1 MTTLGVMTSA
11 ERGSFLFDT
20 TSLMNS
26 ANLTTSTWS
35 LHFNC
40 YTEGRVRSLRYLLQ
54 FYLLVEMTFSK
65 GLHCLSLMSVNLT
78 WNFRKF
84 VYIKGKDEGS
94 MYWPSSWCMS
104 RPEASCCTSW
114 PSRELNGA
122 NFTLKRF
129 SYILFCMKSISLL
142 SVLVADTRPVD
153 QHLDTAGSVRWG

>member
-78 WNFRKF
+78 WNL
-84 VYIKGKDEGS
+84 GS
-94 MYWPSSWCMS
+94 LFTSKVRMKAQCTDLHLDVWAGPRRHAAPPGRAGSWMVQTLPS
-104 RPEASCCTSW
+104 
-114 PSRELNGA
+114 N
-122 NFTLKRF
+122 
-129 SYILFCMKSISLL
+129 
-142 SVLVADTRPVD
+142 VLVIFCSDPYPYLVFLLPTPA
-153 QHLDTAGSVRWG
+153 L